1 MSLWTAALKPRMFSV
16 ENTLHNYLKTG
27 AFMWHQTFPFVS
39 FCISALNCL
48 SYSAHICSCYILLR
62 GHEESNELDLIWKH
76 TAQNFPSS
84 SKRLIQLV
92 LNVCNFLISDKWK
105 HLSTWSF
112 TVTHQQCVFSLNP
125 HVNYSELFFVCV
137 SLQFKFNK

>member
-62 GHEESNELDLIWKH
+62 GHMKTYCSKLPFEFKKAN
-76 TAQNFPSS
+76 TACFECLQLSDFRQMKTFEYVIIHSYTSTMCIQPKSS
-84 SKRLIQLV
+84 CKLFRI
-92 LNVCNFLISDKWK
+92 FLC
-105 HLSTWSF
+105 
-112 TVTHQQCVFSLNP
+112 VCVFTI
-125 HVNYSELFFVCV
+125 
-137 SLQFKFNK
+137 